1 MTDEYLAGTI
11 YFGGGTPTMLK
22 VEHFADIL
30 QTLKKHF
37 RWTENIEITTE
48 ANPQNIHVQYL
59 RDLHSAGIN
68 RISFG
73 MQSAL
78 PGELEI
84 LGRRHQFQDIV
95 ASVEWARS
103 AGFQNISLD
112 LIFGIPTQIISTWK
126 KSLEEAVR
134 LEPNHLSLYS
144 LILEETTPLYR
155 AVRAGR
161 FPQVDSDLDADM
173 YSYAMDFLGEMGF
186 GQYEISNWAFGEDS
200 QCKHNIQYW
209 RNGPYLGFGAGA
221 HSHYNHRRWRNISK
235 ISEYIHQS
243 MENDKGIPPA
253 VEDLQKLKKMD
264 EIRETIIM
272 GMRLTNE
279 GIDIDSFF
287 HRFGSYVHDIFGKE
301 INRLLAQELI
311 EEYHSSNRKGIRL
324 TRRGRMVGNQVFM
337 QFVE

>member
-103 AGFQNISLD
+103 AGYQNISLD
-112 LIFGIPTQIISTWK
+112 LIFGIPTQMLSTWK

-161 FPQVDSDLDADM
+161 FPQADSDRDADV
-173 YSYAMDFLGEMGF
+173 FL
-186 GQYEISNWAFGEDS
+186 
-200 QCKHNIQYW
+200 
-209 RNGPYLGFGAGA
+209 RNGFFGG
-221 HSHYNHRRWRNISK
+221 
-235 ISEYIHQS
+235 
-243 MENDKGIPPA
+243 DGIWP
-253 VEDLQKLKKMD
+253 
-264 EIRETIIM
+264 I
-272 GMRLTNE
+272 
-279 GIDIDSFF
+279 
-287 HRFGSYVHDIFGKE
+287 
-301 INRLLAQELI
+301 
-311 EEYHSSNRKGIRL
+311 
-324 TRRGRMVGNQVFM
+324 
-337 QFVE
+337 